1 MATKI
6 YKVDF
11 SKKFKKE
18 YKKII
23 KQGYA
28 KKVDSIIEKLANNE
42 ILEPKHKDHA
52 LKGEYVGYRECH
64 IEPDLLLIYKK
75 QEDILVLVCF
85 RLGCHSEVF

>member
-1 MATKI
+1 MEAKRYKI
-6 YKVDF
+6 DF
-11 SKKFKKE
+11 SKKFRKE
-18 YKKII
+18 YKKAI

-42 ILEPKHKDHA
+42 PLEPKHKDHA
-52 LKGEYVGYRECH
+52 LKGEYIGYRECH

-85 RLGCHSEVF
+85 RLGSHSELF